1 MSLKCL
7 AKKGFIPCLE
17 WKSPRPKQILDPKLY
32 LGSLEYYGFEKIL
45 CPKNIFEEKNLEPKK
60 IVALK
65 IFVGPKQIFE
75 EKKLWPVKIFLGLK
89 KILGQKHLCL
99 KNLVQ
104 KNVIPQ
110 K

>member
-1 MSLKCL
+1 MEVSEAQTNIGSKTLF
-7 AKKGFIPCLE
+7 GFT
-17 WKSPRPKQILDPKLY
+17 RILWVRKN
-32 LGSLEYYGFEKIL
+32 L